1 MAKVY
6 LRFKMLIDKQS
17 ALPDSTEMI
26 RYGREFINNWTY
38 TVTAQSKPNGAIAFN
53 SSFKY
58 EFKGTFNVLQQS
70 EEHAME
76 SHQYSVAQMNDSF
89 NITWRLYYKG
99 KERLSVRGKF
109 FDHSVASGRSP
120 RDGGGAAQFTEHSIN
135 FTHAITAF
143 RSEKANLMVQ
153 QISSGTGW
161 YLVKQSEPFGDLMKR
176 IFINPSAIDWDLMRE
191 NNKHL
196 GNVQMI
202 TLLRP
207 GQIVIIAL
215 ERNNPKRKSMI
226 ADAIKAQQAW
236 QQAQAIG
243 SIEPGHLMLVDL
255 LLQGGKLK
263 PVDEKSLMDSSIG
276 YIEAGKPF
284 VDGSLEFK
292 KSLFEQV
299 RKAHSK
305 VLQAAEPELAKVT
318 TVGGMTKRGASAAGQ
333 NASRAYKL
341 MDGSTLAQ
349 KLMAWDT
356 GIQGN
361 SVRSYISQEARVRH
375 ADFQKGISRYAQGL
389 DEVAKYS
396 KWLKRGGYVGMT
408 IETGISAKKMYDA
421 YEKGDTKKVI
431 EEGGQ
436 LVGSLGGGA
445 AGGAI
450 AAYAVTAIF
459 GVATG
464 GVGLVVVGLFVAGSA
479 YGVGEGGKAFAKWST
494 DKINNSLGG
503 TP

>member
-1 MAKVY
+1 
-6 LRFKMLIDKQS
+6 
-17 ALPDSTEMI
+17 
-26 RYGREFINNWTY
+26 
-38 TVTAQSKPNGAIAFN
+38 
-53 SSFKY
+53 
-58 EFKGTFNVLQQS
+58 
-70 EEHAME
+70 
-76 SHQYSVAQMNDSF
+76 
-89 NITWRLYYKG
+89 
-99 KERLSVRGKF
+99 
-109 FDHSVASGRSP
+109 
-120 RDGGGAAQFTEHSIN
+120 
-135 FTHAITAF
+135 
-143 RSEKANLMVQ
+143 
-153 QISSGTGW
+153 
-161 YLVKQSEPFGDLMKR
+161 
-176 IFINPSAIDWDLMRE
+176 
-191 NNKHL
+191 
-196 GNVQMI
+196 
-202 TLLRP
+202 
-207 GQIVIIAL
+207 
-215 ERNNPKRKSMI
+215 
-226 ADAIKAQQAW
+226 
-236 QQAQAIG
+236 
-243 SIEPGHLMLVDL
+243 MLVDL

-263 PVDEKSLMDSSIG
+263 PIDEKSLMDSSIG

-445 AGGAI
+445 LGGAT
-450 AAYAVTAIF
+450 ASATAGAVLAVF

-464 GVGLVVVGLFVAGSA
+464 GVGLVIVGLFAAGGA
-479 YGVGEGGKAFAKWST
+479 YYGGEALKAGAKAITDEINSGGSK
-494 DKINNSLGG
+494 
-503 TP
+503 